1 MPYIKGEIIMA
12 LKTFPN
18 GLRLAISQKEQEKLV
33 AVAVHIT
40 SGSQCEKNKEMG
52 ITEYVARMLKEG
64 IMEYPN
70 KEALSNYIKEQG
82 FIFESKADTENLSLS
97 ICCTT
102 DRVQT
107 AIDLLCKI
115 LFTSKF
121 DYIYGEKVRQEQLED
136 IQKEML
142 TASHQLNRMT
152 NQALYYRT
160 GLSNPKLGTVT
171 SVSRFKA
178 YTAREH
184 LKSIL
189 TPKNTIISIAGDINA
204 DDIYEY
210 VMKSFYTK
218 FLEESTYKKLKYVA
232 EITDFTGGI
241 RTKNKRINQSRIL
254 LSFPSISFKHPRKH
268 ALNIAKEIFES
279 RLKRFLNE
287 TEYYYHSEEIIINK
301 FANNGNF
308 SIYCAVD
315 YEHTEHFIRR
325 IIDFIRDFVKGGGI
339 TSHDFELEKNI
350 YTTNFILKMDNMLTY
365 AKRIAREIAVN
376 KQPISLSS
384 ELLNI
389 EMTDS
394 SDANKIF
401 KSILNPKAL
410 FISYLGNPIQI
421 SEDIFRGTAE

>member
-1 MPYIKGEIIMA
+1 MA

-18 GLRLAISQKEQEKLV
+18 GLRLAIAPKEQEKLV
-33 AVAVHIT
+33 AVVAHIT

-52 ITEYVARMLKEG
+52 ITEYLARMLKEG
-64 IMEYPN
+64 TVDLPN
-70 KEALSNYIKEQG
+70 AEALEIYIKEHG
-82 FIFESKADTENLSLS
+82 FLFESVAETENLTLS
-97 ICCTT
+97 ITCTT
-102 DRVQT
+102 DKVED
-107 AIDLLCKI
+107 AINLLCKI

-121 DYIYGEKVRQEQLED
+121 DYVYGEQVRQAQLED
-136 IQKEML
+136 IQKEMMS
-142 TASHQLNRMT
+142 ASYQLYRMT
-152 NQALYYRT
+152 NQALFYRT

-184 LKSIL
+184 LKNIL
-189 TPKNTIISIAGDINA
+189 TPKNTIISVTGDV
-204 DDIYEY
+204 DQDEVYEY

-218 FLEESTYKKLKYVA
+218 FLEESEYKKLKYVA
-232 EITDFTGGI
+232 EIADFTGGI

-254 LSFPSISFKHPRKH
+254 LSFPSISYKNSRKH
-268 ALNIAKEIFES
+268 ALNIAMNIFES

-287 TEYYYHSEEIIINK
+287 TEYYYHTEEIIINK
-301 FANNGNF
+301 YANNGSF
-308 SIYCAVD
+308 SILCAVN
-315 YEHTEHFIRR
+315 YENTEHYIRR

-339 TSHDFELEKNI
+339 ASHDYELEKNI
-350 YTTNFILKMDNMLTY
+350 YITKFVLKMDNMLSY
-365 AKRIAREIAVN
+365 AKKIAREIAIN

-410 FISYLGNPIQI
+410 FISYLGNPIEI
-421 SEDIFRGTAE
+421 NEDIFKGTQQ